1 MEVESSC
8 RAIMRAN
15 VDQRDHEPGERA
27 HLILHAARWTNATC
41 TSSSH
46 RCSPTRS
53 DTLDRVTRR
62 LALVMAVLGCGPVV
76 ADTGAMESGTSVD
89 TSGPTTS
96 SSTTTAST
104 TTATTSGD
112 SGPSTIADE
121 ASTAD
126 RPQRSDLGPLYH
138 CDVWEQNCPDGQKCV
153 AFGWDTESIW
163 DATRCWPV
171 ADDPGQ
177 LGDPCTVEESSFSG
191 SDDCDFGLMCFF
203 VDADTLTGTCVEQCQ
218 GPSFDPTCAPPD
230 TTCLVTNDAPLA
242 VCLPRCDPLD
252 QACGDDAAC
261 VYADEDLMCVPVAG
275 DGAAYGDACEYVNSC
290 NAGLLCVVA
299 EFAVDCDASNCCT
312 SFCDLSDADPDLACP
327 GYDQG
332 ERCMPVFE
340 SLVPGHTDVGFC
352 GIPPE

>member
-1 MEVESSC
+1 MV
-8 RAIMRAN
+8 
-15 VDQRDHEPGERA
+15 
-27 HLILHAARWTNATC
+27 
-41 TSSSH
+41 
-46 RCSPTRS
+46 
-53 DTLDRVTRR
+53 
-62 LALVMAVLGCGPVV
+62 AVGCGPTV
-76 ADTGAMESGTSVD
+76 AEPSVTESGTTVE
-89 TSGPTTS
+89 TSGPGNSPTTTS
-96 SSTTTAST
+96 ANTSSANTTLTTAST
-104 TTATTSGD
+104 TDA

-121 ASTAD
+121 SEASTAG
-126 RPQRSDLGPLYH
+126 RPGSPDLGPGYH
-138 CDVWEQNCPDGQKCV
+138 CDVWEQNCPEGQKCL
-153 AFGWDTESIW
+153 AFGWDEESIW
-163 DATRCWPV
+163 DVTRCWPV

-261 VYADEDLMCVPVAG
+261 VYADEDLMCMPVAG
-275 DGAAYGDACEYVNSC
+275 DGAAYGDACEYINSC

-299 EFAVDCDASNCCT
+299 EFAADCDASNCCT
-312 SFCDLSDADPDLACP
+312 SFCDLNDADPDLACP

-340 SLVPGHTDVGFC
+340 DLAPGHTDVGFC